1 LALNLG
7 FLAGEIDNPEHHDPW
22 VLFAAL
28 IVGLITSGLKLG
40 DRSPTRRAAG
50 FFSGCISV
58 CKYQLHLMR
67 VVVQADRNPVPTTP
81 IAKCLRETISE
92 SGRSIRSNC

>member
-28 IVGLITSGLKLG
+28 IVGLIPSGLKLG
-40 DRSPTRRAAG
+40 DRLS
-50 FFSGCISV
+50 
-58 CKYQLHLMR
+58 L
-67 VVVQADRNPVPTTP
+67 
-81 IAKCLRETISE
+81 
-92 SGRSIRSNC
+92 